1 MSSYNEDFYKLIR
14 QYSYSSAQEVVPLV
28 LDLVKPKN
36 VIDVGCGIGTWLS
49 VYKEYGVEEIFGV
62 DGNWVEPNLLEIP
75 SECFLSVNLEDPLPV
90 DRKFDLVM
98 SLEVAE
104 HLVGD
109 RAETFVDSL
118 VKLGPVCLFS
128 AAIPAQ
134 GGVNHVNEQWPEYWI
149 HLFQNRGYVT
159 IDCIRKRVWE
169 LNQVTWW
176 YSQNIFLF
184 VQQAYLPYYPLLQSE
199 FQNNTLRF
207 SVVHPALYQHKS
219 QQHNVPLLNESVHT
233 PTSIRPYSKTFYQS
247 VKASCQSSAEEIVP
261 VVMKLM
267 QPKSVIEIGCGV
279 GTWLSVF
286 QQHGVQDI
294 FGMDGNWVDT
304 EDIEIDLNEF
314 LTVDLEKPLP
324 LPINQQQFDLV
335 VALTLAERIPH
346 DCADTFVDSI
356 VRLGKVCL
364 FSSAIPYQSGLNH
377 INEQW
382 PQYWVQ
388 RFQERGYQVIDCI
401 RPKIWNNPKVA
412 WWYAQ
417 NILLFASSEVVNQS
431 QFLKYEQQKTNT
443 SMLSIIHPT
452 LYLSRC

>member
-14 QYSYSSAQEVVPLV
+14 QYSYSSAQEVVPFV
-28 LDLVKPKN
+28 LDLIKPKN

-104 HLVGD
+104 HLAGD

-159 IDCIRKRVWE
+159 IDCVRKRVWE

-199 FQNNTLRF
+199 FQNNTLQF
-207 SVVHPALYQHKS
+207 SVVHPALYLHKCS
-219 QQHNVPLLNESVHT
+219 EKGIQPMDESVRNKT
-233 PTSIRPYSKTFYQS
+233 TIQPYSDSFYQS
-247 VKASCQSSAEEIVP
+247 IKPVSRDAAKEIIP
-261 VVMKLM
+261 FLDKWLNH
-267 QPKSVIEIGCGV
+267 PKSIVDVGCGT

-286 QQHGVQDI
+286 QERGITDFLGI
-294 FGMDGNWVDT
+294 DGTWITGDLL
-304 EDIEIDLNEF
+304 EIPTSNF
-314 LTVDLEKPLP
+314 QPVDLEKIAPFDRR
-324 LPINQQQFDLV
+324 FDLV
-335 VALTLAERIPH
+335 ISLTLAERIPH
-346 DCADTFVDSI
+346 DCVENYIDALTQ
-356 VRLGKVCL
+356 LGSVCL
-364 FSSAIPYQSGLNH
+364 FSAAIPCQSGINH

-417 NILLFASSEVVNQS
+417 NTFLFASSEAVNQS